1 VGYQHV
7 QDSASIDMSWS
18 RKRGVKIGLANN
30 IAFQNY
36 AFLGRL
42 IVPHIHFYTPI
53 SASRMMRLWLST
65 YLLELGQEPADYK
78 QVRGKPVPGTLA
90 VRLLHLFFRP
100 VTRSIQ
106 LLVSRYSTKYDS
118 LPKPIHMFEKELPN
132 RPSGCNVFSTV
143 DVAGFSSLPHST

>member
-18 RKRGVKIGLANN
+18 RKRGVKIGIANN

-42 IVPHIHFYTPI
+42 IVPDIHFYTPI
-53 SASRMMRLWLST
+53 SASRKMRLWLST

-78 QVRGKPVPGTLA
+78 QVRGKPVPGLSTA
-90 VRLLHLFFRP
+90 RLGSGNVSSLSAAP
-100 VTRSIQ
+100 
-106 LLVSRYSTKYDS
+106 LL
-118 LPKPIHMFEKELPN
+118 
-132 RPSGCNVFSTV
+132 PSGDSFHPII
-143 DVAGFSSLPHST
+143 SLAIQHKIRFITQTNSHVRERTPESAIGL